1 MKVCGTLIAL
11 FLSMQMRHLFF
22 ILPIFLSFFTVIIA
36 HGTAA
41 DFKFEITDYDAMNLF
56 EDSTE
61 DFFCELIINTKKTYV
76 SSNNSLNK
84 GSHYQIDIKN
94 LPFKNVETPP
104 PEYLSY

>member
-1 MKVCGTLIAL
+1 
-11 FLSMQMRHLFF
+11 MQMRHLFF
-22 ILPIFLSFFTVIIA
+22 ILPIILSFFTVIIA

-61 DFFCELIINTKKTYV
+61 DFFCELIINNKKAYV
-76 SSNNSLNK
+76 SCNNSLNK
-84 GSHYQIDIKN
+84 SSHYQIDIKN
-94 LPFKNVETPP
+94 FPFKNVETPP

>member
-11 FLSMQMRHLFF
+11 FVSMQMRHLFF

-61 DFFCELIINTKKTYV
+61 DFFCELIINNKKAYV
-76 SSNNSLNK
+76 SCNNSLNK

>member
-1 MKVCGTLIAL
+1 
-11 FLSMQMRHLFF
+11 MQMRHLFF

-41 DFKFEITDYDAMNLF
+41 DFKFEITDYGAMNLF

-61 DFFCELIINTKKTYV
+61 DFFCELIINNKKAYV
-76 SSNNSLNK
+76 SCNNSLNK